1 MTATQV
7 APKLLSW
14 ASDIEPATIAQ
25 AERTARLDIVSGH
38 VALMP
43 DAHVG
48 IGSTVGSVV
57 PTKNAVIPSCVGVDI
72 GCGMIATET
81 DLTESDLP
89 GSIDAL
95 MPLTAKGIPSGVG
108 KGHDYGA
115 GKVDASFEELGSP
128 HTKLDGKLAQTAAL
142 QYGTLGSGNHF
153 VELTVDE
160 RGVVWTVLHSGSRGV
175 GNKLAS
181 KHIEGAKGLMKER
194 LGVEKLEDPSLAYLL
209 DGEPAFDAYI
219 QDMLWAQ
226 RYAMGNR

>member
-57 PTKNAVIPSCVGVDI
+57 PTKNAIIPSCVGVDI

-81 DLTESDLP
+81 TLTENDLP
-89 GSIDAL
+89 GNIDGL
-95 MPLTAKGIPSGVG
+95 MPLVAKGIPSGVG
-108 KGHDYGA
+108 KGHAYEQYMT
-115 GKVDASFEELGSP
+115 S
-128 HTKLDGKLAQTAAL
+128 AQ
-142 QYGTLGSGNHF
+142 
-153 VELTVDE
+153 V
-160 RGVVWTVLHSGSRGV
+160 R
-175 GNKLAS
+175 
-181 KHIEGAKGLMKER
+181 
-194 LGVEKLEDPSLAYLL
+194 
-209 DGEPAFDAYI
+209 
-219 QDMLWAQ
+219 
-226 RYAMGNR
+226 